1 MTIRIGIDV
10 GSTTTKA
17 VAVDDS
23 GRVLARSIEP
33 GDPRIAQQAQRMLE
47 ALLERVGGGGEA
59 SIVAT
64 GYGRKLVAMA
74 GKKRTEISCH
84 ALGAFHVMNRPG
96 VLIDVGGQDTKV
108 IRLNSDGSVADFV
121 MNDKCAAGT
130 GRFLEVI
137 LARLGVSWDEL
148 ADRYASADP
157 PVQISSTC
165 TVFAESEVI
174 SMLANGQPV
183 DSVVKGLHIA
193 LSDRIVSMA
202 GRLLMGVETVLLS
215 GGVASNSAMVAAL
228 SSKVGKPVAV
238 VPEPQFVGALGAAL
252 LG

>member
-84 ALGAFHVMNRPG
+84 ALG
-96 VLIDVGGQDTKV
+96 
-108 IRLNSDGSVADFV
+108 
-121 MNDKCAAGT
+121 
-130 GRFLEVI
+130 
-137 LARLGVSWDEL
+137 
-148 ADRYASADP
+148 
-157 PVQISSTC
+157 
-165 TVFAESEVI
+165 
-174 SMLANGQPV
+174 
-183 DSVVKGLHIA
+183 
-193 LSDRIVSMA
+193 
-202 GRLLMGVETVLLS
+202 
-215 GGVASNSAMVAAL
+215 
-228 SSKVGKPVAV
+228 
-238 VPEPQFVGALGAAL
+238 
-252 LG
+252 